1 MIYLH
6 MYGILTYP
14 DKSKFPVSKIILA
27 NTLESQKTLYS
38 NKVVS
43 VFSEYIE
50 CALYFK
56 SFDYESPGSEIV
68 DHLYVKRKTKEIR
81 IINA

>member
-1 MIYLH
+1 

-14 DKSKFPVSKIILA
+14 DGSKYPISKIILA
-27 NTLESQKTLYS
+27 NTLETHKTIYT
-38 NKVVS
+38 NKVQGVG
-43 VFSEYIE
+43 SEHIE
-50 CALYFK
+50 GALYFK
-56 SFDYESPGSEIV
+56 SFDYESPFCEVV